1 MLIILTY
8 MTAKLDRKETY
19 LVWDTEDMSLEEH
32 TGDEILWCI
41 KNGITFKNY
50 REDVNMVVMME
61 SLQGLYDKHLLK
73 RRLLVSY
80 ISGIKPIMLI
90 WYYGNV
96 YAYPVLPNTQTDYN
110 RSALESN
117 FFPVIY
123 NGELRVLDLWL
134 SDCLDAKI
142 SAKMD
147 LKTFTRRILIDEKSL
162 LR

>member
-1 MLIILTY
+1 
-8 MTAKLDRKETY
+8 MTATLDRKETY
-19 LVWDTEDMSLEEH
+19 RVCDTEDISLEEH
-32 TGDEILWCI
+32 TGDEILLCV
-41 KNGITFKNY
+41 K
-50 REDVNMVVMME
+50 
-61 SLQGLYDKHLLK
+61 
-73 RRLLVSY
+73 
-80 ISGIKPIMLI
+80 KPIMLI
-90 WYYGNV
+90 WYNGNL
-96 YAYPVLPNTQTDYN
+96 YSYQVLPNTNTDFN

-134 SDCLDAKI
+134 SDCLDAEI